1 MLSSEGA
8 PEAVRPVFELLL
20 SSIQDVLGDQ
30 LVGLYLYGSLSSGDF
45 DPTSSDVD
53 FLAVTREAITEN
65 DPAFE
70 QLREMHERIA
80 ASGLPFADH
89 LEGSYISQAG
99 WRRYDPATAWHPNWH
114 PIIGSDRPFTLGF
127 HDANWVIERAIVRE
141 RGVVLYGPPPVTLI
155 DPVSP
160 QQLRDA
166 TCQQLA
172 DVWQPRIEDEYDH
185 WPRPR
190 EFPAFSVLTLCRALY
205 TLQRGAFCSKPV
217 AAAWAAQTHPKWEPV
232 IAWAQAHRADDE
244 ETTPA
249 EFARVIAMLRE
260 AIAEAQRFCKATI
273 HRSC

>member
-1 MLSSEGA
+1 MLSSDRLPDE
-8 PEAVRPVFELLL
+8 VRPVLALLL

-30 LVGLYLYGSLSSGDF
+30 LLGLYLYGSLSSGDF
-45 DPTSSDVD
+45 DPASSDVD
-53 FLAVTREAITEN
+53 FLAVTHEAITED
-65 DPAFE
+65 DPTFE
-70 QLREMHERIA
+70 RLRQMHERIN
-80 ASGLPFADH
+80 ASGLPFANH
-89 LEGSYISQAG
+89 LEGSYISQVA
-99 WRRYDPATAWHPNWH
+99 WRRYDPADAHHPT
-114 PIIGSDRPFTLGF
+114 IGAHWPFQIGL

-141 RGVVLYGPPPVTLI
+141 RGVTLYGPPPETMI

-172 DVWQPRIEDEYDH
+172 DVWQPRINDEYDH